1 MITIVDYGVG
11 NISAFKNVF
20 KRLNIA
26 SNIAKSSFDL
36 ENVSKLILPGVG
48 SFDYAMNQLNLS
60 GMREKLDEL
69 VTEKKIPVLG
79 VCVGMQMMGKGSE
92 EGKTKGLNWIDAKV
106 LKFDESL
113 INSRV
118 KLPHMGWNEVKP
130 LKENILFKDLDDDAL
145 FYFLHSY
152 FFECNNSNDIL
163 AVSEYGTPFASCVN
177 FENIYGVQFHPEKS
191 HNNGE
196 TLLHNFAL
204 I

>member
-11 NISAFKNVF
+11 NITAFKNVS
-20 KRLNIA
+20 KRLNIP
-26 SNIAKSSFDL
+26 SSIAKSSKDL
-36 ENVSKLILPGVG
+36 ENATKLILPGVG
-48 SFDYAMNQLNLS
+48 SFDYAMGQLNLS

-69 VTEKKIPVLG
+69 VIEKKIPVLG
-79 VCVGMQMMGKGSE
+79 VCVGMQMMGNGSE
-92 EGKTKGLNWIDAKV
+92 EGASEGLNWVDAEV

-113 INSRV
+113 LKTRV
-118 KLPHMGWNEVKP
+118 KLPHMGWNQVKP
-130 LKENILFKDLDDDAL
+130 LKESKLFKNINEEAI

-152 FFECNNSNDIL
+152 YFKCKNLNHVL
-163 AVSEYGTPFASCVN
+163 GVSDYGTSFSSCIN

-196 TLLHNFAL
+196 KLLHNFAL

>member
-26 SNIAKSSFDL
+26 SSIAKSSSDL
-36 ENVSKLILPGVG
+36 ENATKLILPGVG
-48 SFDYAMNQLNLS
+48 SFDYAMSQLNLS
-60 GMREKLDEL
+60 GMRKKLDEL
-69 VTEKKIPVLG
+69 VIEKKIPVLG
-79 VCVGMQMMGKGSE
+79 ICVGMQMMGKGSE
-92 EGKTKGLNWIDAKV
+92 EGASEGLNWIDAQV

-113 INSRV
+113 LKTRV

-130 LKENILFKDLDDDAL
+130 VKESILFKSINEEAI

-152 FFECNNSNDIL
+152 YFKCNNSNHVL
-163 AVSEYGTPFASCVN
+163 GVSDYGSSFSSCIN

-196 TLLHNFAL
+196 KLLHNFAL